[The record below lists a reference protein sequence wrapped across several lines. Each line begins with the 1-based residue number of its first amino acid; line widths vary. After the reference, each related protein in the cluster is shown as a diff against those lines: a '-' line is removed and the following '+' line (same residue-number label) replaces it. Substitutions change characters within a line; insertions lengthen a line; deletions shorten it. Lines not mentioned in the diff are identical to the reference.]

1 MQLRNI
7 LTTVMLNVLALN
19 IDTIPTSASQAM
31 TRDSAPL
38 SYCYTSSQ
46 TLSHIIHDSRP
57 CRLWS
62 LLVFDRIG

>member
-7 LTTVMLNVLALN
+7 LTTGMFNVLALN
-19 IDTIPTSASQAM
+19 IDTIPTPASQAM

-46 TLSHIIHDSRP
+46 TLSHVIHDSGP
-57 CRLWS
+57 CRLWT
-62 LLVFDRIG
+62 LLVFDHIG